1 MERRASDCSVERG
14 GTIMSPQANK
24 SSHPL
29 LSCTDGIAEAT
40 RDALLLIGRLLIA
53 ALFLLTAGFGSPNV
67 AYLTF
72 LHYVDPGLMSPLAI
86 AAEFVVVVSLVL
98 GLATRYGALLGLLFV
113 IIATVTAHRYW
124 GYPAAQQGV
133 QYIFLT
139 KNLAVAGGLILLFV
153 TGAGRISVDR
163 MLAGK

>member
-1 MERRASDCSVERG
+1 ML
-14 GTIMSPQANK
+14 QANR

-29 LSCTDGIAEAT
+29 LSGTDGVAQT
-40 RDALLLIGRLLIA
+40 SSDVLVLIGRLLIA

-67 AYLTF
+67 GYLSF
-72 LHYVDPGLMSPLAI
+72 LHYIAPAMMSPLAI
-86 AAEFVVVVSLVL
+86 AAELIVVVSLVL

-139 KNLAVAGGLILLFV
+139 KNLAIAGGLILLFV
-153 TGAGRISVDR
+153 TGGGRISLDR
-163 MLAGK
+163 ILAGK